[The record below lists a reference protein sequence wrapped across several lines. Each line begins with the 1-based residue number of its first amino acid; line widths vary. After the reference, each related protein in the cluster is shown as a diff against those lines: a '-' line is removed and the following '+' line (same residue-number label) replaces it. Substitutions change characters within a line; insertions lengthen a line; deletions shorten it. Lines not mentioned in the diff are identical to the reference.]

1 MSASDSGLTSTQ
13 AAAKTEKNNDKLGTR
28 ETFLTESSEK
38 DREKQLIVVELGELT
53 KKTTDDILKED
64 IIYTK

>member
-13 AAAKTEKNNDKLGTR
+13 AAAKTEKNNDKVGTQ

-38 DREKQLIVVELGELT
+38 DREKQLNVVELGELS
-53 KKTTDDILKED
+53 KKTTDDILKGA